1 MSSSK
6 YTKTMAEAYEE
17 VYEMDLKKG
26 LKGFTDAIVG
36 AGKHGLKA
44 LQAGASGI
52 KGGAEAAEKVRTG
65 GGTKP
70 KNKGETEA
78 EKLARRKAVGLS
90 GNAGPDRA
98 KASQEAAKPKVDAA
112 NQARK
117 DNKAAG
123 KVSSTLPSDYKQ
135 TELEAGRKAEASR
148 PGAGLPRSGGGNQS
162 QVGTSPKK
170 TQSSDMDANYRT
182 WAKANPGLAK
192 KVVDKGPRQAGY
204 KPIKDTVQGGM
215 SSKAATSSAPKFD
228 TKSTP
233 AVTPK
238 VTTPKLNTSK
248 VTSPTPSFKAPAP
261 KPAAAPKPMSRLD
274 KATTGIKPMSDEFQ
288 ALDDAYQ
295 SMYQL
300 DELFPGA
307 GEGAAAAV
315 GGALG
320 GPLGAVL
327 GAGATGALTGKDKK
341 KKAAGAGGGA
351 AIGGALGGPVG
362 AAIGAGVGGALGEE
376 AEAAYQRWLE
386 EQMTAGKSYGQPS
399 GLDLRTT
406 GQKMNHIKKSVQ
418 QNDKLMNKIQPPP
431 GV

>member
-1 MSSSK
+1 
-6 YTKTMAEAYEE
+6 
-17 VYEMDLKKG
+17 
-26 LKGFTDAIVG
+26 
-36 AGKHGLKA
+36 
-44 LQAGASGI
+44 
-52 KGGAEAAEKVRTG
+52 
-65 GGTKP
+65 
-70 KNKGETEA
+70 
-78 EKLARRKAVGLS
+78 
-90 GNAGPDRA
+90 
-98 KASQEAAKPKVDAA
+98 
-112 NQARK
+112 
-117 DNKAAG
+117 
-123 KVSSTLPSDYKQ
+123 
-135 TELEAGRKAEASR
+135 
-148 PGAGLPRSGGGNQS
+148 
-162 QVGTSPKK
+162 
-170 TQSSDMDANYRT
+170 MDANYRT

-274 KATTGIKPMSDEFQ
+274 KATTGIKPMSDEFK
-288 ALDDAYQ
+288 AMDDAYQ